1 MPTGRPV
8 RNFDL
13 SHFPAS
19 PSERFTARY
28 LDEQNTGLY
37 PFGLE
42 LSYMAFSYSQP
53 QVERQNN
60 SNFLVSVRVRNI
72 GARTGTEVAQLY
84 LGSRGASVEQPM
96 RLLKGFQRVTLSA
109 GEEQTVRFTL
119 GPGELSFYNA
129 ALKHVVEPVLYD
141 VWVGGNSLAQE
152 HTLIDLRGTKE
163 MVLKQ

>member
-1 MPTGRPV
+1 
-8 RNFDL
+8 
-13 SHFPAS
+13 
-19 PSERFTARY
+19 
-28 LDEQNTGLY
+28 
-37 PFGLE
+37 
-42 LSYMAFSYSQP
+42 
-53 QVERQNN
+53 
-60 SNFLVSVRVRNI
+60 
-72 GARTGTEVAQLY
+72 
-84 LGSRGASVEQPM
+84 M

-141 VWVGGNSLAQE
+141 VWVGGNSLARE